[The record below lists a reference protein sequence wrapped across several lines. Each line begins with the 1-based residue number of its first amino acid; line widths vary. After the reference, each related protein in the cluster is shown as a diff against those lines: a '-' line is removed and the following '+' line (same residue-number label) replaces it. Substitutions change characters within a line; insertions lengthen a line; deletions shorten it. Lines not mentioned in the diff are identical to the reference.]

1 MCVCVCVCVC
11 VLWEEDQSI
20 NFFLSLSLSLCRK
33 NHGFLLWT
41 TVETPPSRAGNPITG
56 SVLPAPRVWLRSLC
70 EHTHTYTHPT
80 SGSQERYTHTPFPR
94 LKSAFVSLPRPQVSV
109 VHPAPWPTSD
119 LGIGKGQKWWILSPR
134 APSPLSQGPSWG
146 PLPPEPGCSVPLHT
160 SQGTQCPS

>member
-1 MCVCVCVCVC
+1 MCVC

-20 NFFLSLSLSLCRK
+20 HFFLCLSHSAGKIMVFCCGPPWKHLPRGL
-33 NHGFLLWT
+33 
-41 TVETPPSRAGNPITG
+41 ETPPPALFSLRPESG
-56 SVLPAPRVWLRSLC
+56 SVASVN
-70 EHTHTYTHPT
+70 THTYTHPT
-80 SGSQERYTHTPFPR
+80 PGSQERHTHTPFPR
-94 LKSAFVSLPRPQVSV
+94 LKSAFVSLSRPQVSV

-134 APSPLSQGPSWG
+134 APSPHSQGPSWG